1 MNRLNLVPIRNSV
14 AYVSPREKLYG
25 RKINVDKELKHGF
38 GDYVQVHTDS
48 VDNSTKPRS
57 QAAIALVSAG
67 NLEGSWYYLLLANLK
82 VVKRTKATSIPMTD
96 DVISYLS
103 KLASERKLN
112 MSVNVKQPIFEQSN
126 QILEDDGN
134 DNSNDEFE
142 LQTPDM
148 ITPYSYPTEDEF
160 VHHEIANNFD
170 SYDGNS
176 DVAYES
182 EFEQITEYIPNDIY
196 VNEGEDVVY
205 DDTPTDP
212 DALMNDIFGV
222 DSDEEVDTPTTEN
235 SKSEEIL
242 DKQPRRSARNH
253 QPGR

>member
-1 MNRLNLVPIRNSV
+1 M
-14 AYVSPREKLYG
+14 
-25 RKINVDKELKHGF
+25 
-38 GDYVQVHTDS
+38 
-48 VDNSTKPRS
+48 
-57 QAAIALVSAG
+57 
-67 NLEGSWYYLLLANLK
+67 
-82 VVKRTKATSIPMTD
+82 
-96 DVISYLS
+96 
-103 KLASERKLN
+103 
-112 MSVNVKQPIFEQSN
+112 NVKQPIFEQSN
-126 QILEDDGN
+126 QILEDHGN
-134 DNSNDEFE
+134 DYSNDEFE

-148 ITPYSYPTEDEF
+148 ITPYSYPKEDEF

-182 EFEQITEYIPNDIY
+182 EFEQLTEYISNDVY

-222 DSDEEVDTPTTEN
+222 DSDDEVDTPTTKN

-242 DKQPRRSARNH
+242 DIQPRRSARNH
-253 QPGR
+253 